1 MRAPKSWSMMCFTQI
16 KHSEVFRKELN
27 EMPRNENA
35 LNVRIKHSPRQKNVL
50 VLSTLIIINI
60 YLVTDV

>member
-1 MRAPKSWSMMCFTQI
+1 MCFTQI